1 MKFNL
6 YYFIATIILFIT
18 EVLIA
23 TVFKDLFFVRA
34 YLGDVLVTILLYTFV
49 KIFFNISPG
58 KLLIGVFIFSV
69 FIEVL
74 QYFNIADLL
83 GLKRGSIAYIV
94 VGNSFS
100 WIDIIC
106 YGAGCLIAFVVER
119 LRNLY
124 PA

>member
-23 TVFKDLFFVRA
+23 TIFKDLFFVRA
-34 YLGDVLVTILLYTFV
+34 YLGDALVTILIYTFV
-49 KIFFNISPG
+49 KIFFNINPG

-74 QYFNIADLL
+74 QYFNIADVL

-106 YGAGCLIAFVVER
+106 YGAGCLIAFAVER
-119 LRNLY
+119 LRNSTN
-124 PA
+124 

>member
-74 QYFNIADLL
+74 QYFYIADLL

>member
-34 YLGDVLVTILLYTFV
+34 YLGDVLVTILIYTFV
-49 KIFFNISPG
+49 KSFLNISPG

-106 YGAGCLIAFVVER
+106 YGAGCLIAFVVEG
-119 LRNLY
+119 LRNSTN
-124 PA
+124 

>member
-1 MKFNL
+1 MKFNP
-6 YYFIATIILFIT
+6 YYFIATIVLFAT

-34 YLGDVLVTILLYTFV
+34 YLGDVLVTILMYTFV
-49 KIFFNISPG
+49 KSFFAIESG

-74 QYFNIADLL
+74 QYFNIADIL
-83 GLKRGSIAYIV
+83 GLQRGSIAYIV

-100 WIDIIC
+100 WIDIVC
-106 YGAGCLIAFVVER
+106 YGAGCLIAFAVER
-119 LRNLY
+119 LRSSMN
-124 PA
+124 

>member
-23 TVFKDLFFVRA
+23 NVFKDLFFVRA
-34 YLGDVLVTILLYTFV
+34 YLGDVLVTILIYTFV
-49 KIFFNISPG
+49 KSFFNISTG

-74 QYFNIADLL
+74 QYFNIADVL

>member
-1 MKFNL
+1 MKFNP
-6 YYFIATIILFIT
+6 YYFIATIVLFVT

-34 YLGDVLVTILLYTFV
+34 YLGDVLVTILMYTFV
-49 KIFFNISPG
+49 KSFFAIESG

-74 QYFNIADLL
+74 QYFNIADIL
-83 GLKRGSIAYIV
+83 GLQRGSIAYIV

-100 WIDIIC
+100 WIDIVC
-106 YGAGCLIAFVVER
+106 YGAGCLIAFAVER
-119 LRNLY
+119 LRSSMN
-124 PA
+124 

>member
-100 WIDIIC
+100 WIDIIY

-119 LRNLY
+119 LRNSTN
-124 PA
+124 

>member
-34 YLGDVLVTILLYTFV
+34 YLGDVLVTILIYTFV
-49 KIFFNISPG
+49 KSFFNINPG

-74 QYFNIADLL
+74 QYFNIADVL

-100 WIDIIC
+100 WIDIVC
-106 YGAGCLIAFVVER
+106 YGAGCLIAFAVER

>member
-34 YLGDVLVTILLYTFV
+34 YLGDVLVTILIYTFV
-49 KIFFNISPG
+49 KSFLNISPG

-106 YGAGCLIAFVVER
+106 YGAGCLIAFVIEK
-119 LRNLY
+119 LRSN
-124 PA
+124 A

>member
-6 YYFIATIILFIT
+6 YYFIATIFMFVT

-23 TVFKDLFFVRA
+23 TVFKNLFFIRA
-34 YLGDVLVTILLYTFV
+34 YLGDVLVTILMYTFV
-49 KIFFNISPG
+49 KSFFAIESG

-74 QYFNIADLL
+74 QYFNIADIL
-83 GLKRGSIAYIV
+83 GLQRGSIAYIV

-100 WIDIIC
+100 WIDIVC
-106 YGAGCLIAFVVER
+106 YGAGCLIAFAVER
-119 LRNLY
+119 LRSSMN
-124 PA
+124 